1 MAKSLRSKI
10 KKRFR
15 TLKRKQIEEVKGIKD
30 KQDLNQNL
38 QATIRGLNYRRK
50 RYFLFYKMVN
60 FFYFLAPEKKI
71 KRILRKNP

>member
-15 TLKRKQIEEVKGIKD
+15 TLKRKQIEEIKGIKD

-50 RYFLFYKMVN
+50 TILWFNEMI
-60 FFYFLAPEKKI
+60 KKI
-71 KRILRKNP
+71 FIS

>member
-15 TLKRKQIEEVKGIKD
+15 TLKRKQIEEIKGIKD

-50 RYFLFYKMVN
+50 T
-60 FFYFLAPEKKI
+60 
-71 KRILRKNP
+71 IL